1 MIAGKSISDAANCK
15 PFPPDPNSP
24 LSTISTVVREIREN
38 GGEASA
44 VAVDVRNFAE
54 IEHMVAKTIEVR
66 RSLWLFIG
74 KKPFSRD
81 TSYMAG

>member
-24 LSTISTVVREIREN
+24 QSTISTVVREIREK

-54 IEHMVAKTIEVR
+54 VQYMVEKTTEVR
-66 RSLWLFIG
+66 
-74 KKPFSRD
+74 SRLVPID
-81 TSYMAG
+81 ME